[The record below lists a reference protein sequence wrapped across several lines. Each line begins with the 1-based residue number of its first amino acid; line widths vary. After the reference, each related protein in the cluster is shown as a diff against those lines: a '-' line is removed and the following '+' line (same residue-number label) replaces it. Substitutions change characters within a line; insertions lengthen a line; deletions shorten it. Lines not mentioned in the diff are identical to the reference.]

1 LAIETE
7 DVTHI
12 EEALPSVDRMEQLVN
27 DIADALESGAIVGE
41 HEEIDV
47 TELVESIWD
56 LLDRHDEV
64 VTRD

>member
-1 LAIETE
+1 
-7 DVTHI
+7 
-12 EEALPSVDRMEQLVN
+12 M
-27 DIADALESGAIVGE
+27 IVGE